1 VGEVHETPPSA
12 TPPPSTAGS
21 GRPATEAE
29 AGTAPARRAQR
40 DLVVVGASA
49 GGVEAL
55 KAFVAGLPPELPA
68 AVVVVL
74 HVPATGR
81 SVLAEI
87 LDRAG
92 PLPART
98 ATDGAPLRRGEILVA
113 PSDAHV
119 LVHDGHA
126 RLSRGPRENGHRPAI
141 DPLFRSAARA
151 HGTRTIGVVLSG
163 LLDDGAAGLR
173 FVHDEGGATLVQDP
187 ADALYGDMPSAAIA
201 AGPVDRIA
209 PASGLADAVCVLL
222 DESFPG
228 EPGDDVAH
236 GAPGERDPV
245 ELDPVEHDLT
255 RGQLAGLTCPDCG
268 GAIWET
274 DEDRPRY
281 VCHVGHAFSRNSML
295 QEQGRALEVTL
306 WSALRAL
313 EERADLLR
321 RVARRTG
328 GGARDRLQER
338 ATEADEH
345 AHALRQTLLR
355 AGAMPAEGVGGRDL
369 STEDGA

>member
-1 VGEVHETPPSA
+1 VHRTSNA
-12 TPPPSTAGS
+12 TPSTSTRADDAAPAPAPAPE
-21 GRPATEAE
+21 RPA
-29 AGTAPARRAQR
+29 AGPAQR

-55 KAFVAGLPPELPA
+55 KTLVAGLPPELPA
-68 AVVVVL
+68 AVIVVL

-92 PLPART
+92 PLPAAT

-113 PSDAHV
+113 PSDAHL
-119 LVHDGHA
+119 LVHDGHV

-151 HGTRTIGVVLSG
+151 HGARTIGVVLSG

-173 FVHDEGGATLVQDP
+173 FVHDEGGATVVQDP
-187 ADALYGDMPSAAIA
+187 EDALYPGMPSAALA
-201 AGPVDRIA
+201 AGPVDRTT
-209 PASGLADAVCVLL
+209 PARGLADAVCALL
-222 DESFPG
+222 DEPAAGSR
-228 EPGDDVAH
+228 GDVTH
-236 GAPGERDPV
+236 GAAGAPDAVERDPV
-245 ELDPVEHDLT
+245 EDDLT
-255 RGQLAGLTCPDCG
+255 RGALSGLTCPDCG

-274 DEDRPRY
+274 DDDPARY
-281 VCHVGHAFSRNSML
+281 VCHVGHAFSRDSML
-295 QEQGRALEVTL
+295 QEQGRALEITL

-328 GGARDRLQER
+328 GGARTRLQER
-338 ATEADEH
+338 AAEADEH
-345 AHALRQTLLR
+345 VHALRQALLR

-369 STEDGA
+369 GTEEGS

>member
-1 VGEVHETPPSA
+1 MHRTSIA
-12 TPPPSTAGS
+12 TPSTPTLADDAAPAPA
-21 GRPATEAE
+21 GRPVA
-29 AGTAPARRAQR
+29 APAGPGQR

-55 KAFVAGLPPELPA
+55 KTFVAGLPPELPA
-68 AVVVVL
+68 AVLVVL

-81 SVLAEI
+81 SVLADI

-92 PLPART
+92 PLPAAA

-113 PSDAHV
+113 PSDAHL
-119 LVHDGHA
+119 LVHDGHV

-151 HGTRTIGVVLSG
+151 HGGRTIGVVLSG

-173 FVHDEGGATLVQDP
+173 FVHDEGGATVVQDP
-187 ADALYGDMPSAAIA
+187 EDALHPGMPSAALA
-201 AGPVDRIA
+201 AGPVDRTV
-209 PASGLADAVCVLL
+209 PAAALADAVCALL
-222 DESFPG
+222 DEPLERLRG
-228 EPGDDVAH
+228 DVAH
-236 GAPGERDPV
+236 GAAGAPDAVERDPV
-245 ELDPVEHDLT
+245 EDDLT
-255 RGQLAGLTCPDCG
+255 RGELSGLTCPDCG

-274 DEDRPRY
+274 GDDPARY
-281 VCHVGHAFSRNSML
+281 VCHVGHAFSRDSML
-295 QEQGRALEVTL
+295 QEQGRALEITL

-328 GGARDRLQER
+328 GSAGSRLEER
-338 ATEADEH
+338 AAEADDH
-345 AHALRQTLLR
+345 ARALRRTLLR
-355 AGAMPAEGVGGRDL
+355 AGAMPADGVGGRDL
-369 STEDGA
+369 RTADGA

>member
-1 VGEVHETPPSA
+1 VHRTSNA
-12 TPPPSTAGS
+12 TPSTSTLADDAAPAPA
-21 GRPATEAE
+21 GRPAAVPT
-29 AGTAPARRAQR
+29 GPGQR

-55 KAFVAGLPPELPA
+55 KALVAGLPPELPA
-68 AVVVVL
+68 AVLVVL

-92 PLPART
+92 PLPAAT

-113 PSDAHV
+113 PSDAHL
-119 LVHDGHA
+119 LVHDGHV
-126 RLSRGPRENGHRPAI
+126 RLSRGPRENGHRPAV

-151 HGTRTIGVVLSG
+151 HGARTIGVVLSG

-173 FVHDEGGATLVQDP
+173 LVHDEGGATVVQDP
-187 ADALYGDMPSAAIA
+187 DDALHPGMPTAALA
-201 AGPVDRIA
+201 AGPVDRTA
-209 PASGLADAVCVLL
+209 PAAGLGDVISALL
-222 DESFPG
+222 DEPLPG
-228 EPGDDVAH
+228 RSGDDVAH
-236 GAPGERDPV
+236 GAPGEPDEV
-245 ELDPVEHDLT
+245 ELDPVECDLT
-255 RGQLAGLTCPDCG
+255 RGALSGLTCPDCG

-274 DEDRPRY
+274 DDDPARY
-281 VCHVGHAFSRNSML
+281 VCHVGHAFSRESML
-295 QEQGRALEVTL
+295 QEQGRALEITL

-328 GGARDRLQER
+328 GGARTRLQER

-355 AGAMPAEGVGGRDL
+355 AGAMPAGGVGGRDL
-369 STEDGA
+369 RTEERS